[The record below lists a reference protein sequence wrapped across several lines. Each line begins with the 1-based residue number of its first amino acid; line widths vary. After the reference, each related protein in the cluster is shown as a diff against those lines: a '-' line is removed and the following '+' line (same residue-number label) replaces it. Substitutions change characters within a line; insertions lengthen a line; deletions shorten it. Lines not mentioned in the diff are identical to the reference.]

1 MNGPI
6 KKILV
11 YIDGSEASISAAMYA
26 VALAKTSE
34 ASLTALYVVNTRALN
49 DLVKAR
55 IFLQTEEDE
64 YHQDLEK
71 DAERYLNHVKRLGTE
86 KNVEIETLSLSGTVH
101 REIKEEIKRNDYD
114 LLVLGG
120 ISQIRSRRDEFFNE
134 TDRALRSVN
143 CPVLVVKDDDKIWD
157 IFEAMGRD

>member
-1 MNGPI
+1 MKGPI

-26 VALAKTSE
+26 IAFAKTSG
-34 ASLTALYVVNTRALN
+34 ASLSALYVVNTRALN

-64 YHQDLEK
+64 YHHDLEK
-71 DAERYLNHVKRLGTE
+71 DAERYLNHVKKLGEE
-86 KNVEIETLSLSGTVH
+86 KNIEIELLSLSGTVH
-101 REIKEEIKRNDYD
+101 REIKDEIKRGDFD
-114 LLVLGG
+114 LLVIGG

-134 TDRALRSVN
+134 TDRTLRSVT
-143 CPVLVVKDDDKIWD
+143 CPVLVVKDDDKVWD
-157 IFEAMGRD
+157 IFESL

>member
-26 VALAKTSE
+26 VALAKSSD
-34 ASLTALYVVNTRALN
+34 AALAALYVVNTRALN

-64 YHQDLEK
+64 YHHDLEK

-86 KNVEIETLSLSGTVH
+86 KNVDIETISLSGTIH
-101 REIKEEIKRNDYD
+101 REIKDEIKRGDYD
-114 LLVLGG
+114 LLVIGG

-134 TDRALRSVN
+134 TDRALRSVK
-143 CPVLVVKDDDKIWD
+143 CPVLVVKDDDKVWD
-157 IFEAMGRD
+157 IFESL

>member
-1 MNGPI
+1 VNGPI

-26 VALAKTSE
+26 VAMVKTSG

-64 YHQDLEK
+64 YHHDLEK
-71 DAERYLNHVKRLGTE
+71 DAERYLNHVKRLGIE
-86 KNVEIETLSLSGTVH
+86 KNIEIETLSLSGTVH
-101 REIKEEIKRNDYD
+101 REIKDEIKRGDYD
-114 LLVLGG
+114 LLVIGG

-143 CPVLVVKDDDKIWD
+143 CPVLVVKDDDKVWE
-157 IFEAMGRD
+157 IFESLGRD

>member
-1 MNGPI
+1 MKGPI

-11 YIDGSEASISAAMYA
+11 YIDGSEASISAAMYS

-34 ASLTALYVVNTRALN
+34 ASLTALYIVNTRALN

-55 IFLQTEEDE
+55 IFLKTEEDE
-64 YHQDLEK
+64 YHHDLEK
-71 DAERYLNHVKRLGTE
+71 DADRYLNHVKRLGSE
-86 KNVEIETLSLSGTVH
+86 KNVEIQTLSLSGTIH
-101 REIKEEIKRNDYD
+101 REIKDEIKRGDYD

-120 ISQIRSRRDEFFNE
+120 VSQIRSRRDEFFNE

-143 CPVLVVKDDDKIWD
+143 CPVLVIKDDEKVWD
-157 IFEAMGRD
+157 IFESL